1 MKIMPTQSLS
11 NAYAKE
17 RKAYYYEKNDPLKKI
32 IRLMN
37 HFWAID
43 KMYATKEEKTWAKN
57 RLETQI
63 LGILRHTSTA
73 IHGSIKASFKSKAVW
88 DDTREYLS

>member
-1 MKIMPTQSLS
+1 MTQSLS

-17 RKAYYYEKNDPLKKI
+17 RKSYRNEKKDPLIKI

-37 HFWAID
+37 MFWSID
-43 KMYATKEEKTWAKN
+43 QMYATPEEKLHAKN

-63 LGILRHTSTA
+63 LGVLRHTSTT